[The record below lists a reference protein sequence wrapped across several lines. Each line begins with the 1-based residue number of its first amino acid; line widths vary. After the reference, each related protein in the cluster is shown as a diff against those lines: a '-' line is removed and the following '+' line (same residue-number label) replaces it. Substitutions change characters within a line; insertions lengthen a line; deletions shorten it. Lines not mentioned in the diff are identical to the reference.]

1 MGQELGEGD
10 IKISTSV
17 SKSNR
22 EVVSIP
28 KTWSRESQQQ
38 NRQSHLRPLYT
49 DCPVSWHTCPKIRE
63 TCKDRQHTWEN
74 EAWPV
79 GTESSASVRE
89 KKREPG
95 RTEHRSLY
103 FKFLSPQTSSFK
115 VDPGASFRM
124 YSFLMASFVS
134 STSESIFLSLCVPCF
149 ARGICWLTST
159 FSFNSLFGVVLLLL
173 FLPFNSAFQL
183 FSPVFHRAVLC
194 MGPLCGGE
202 WPDWS
207 LCECSAGAKPMA
219 PNRFFLLTSP
229 CFRSLEP
236 RSYLSDAVP
245 QVTPLFSP
253 LFSSEFGLL
262 YPNHPAFP
270 LCRLLSPAT
279 PMQIHFQGMWP
290 FRQHGYHYPYRLIRL

>member
-49 DCPVSWHTCPKIRE
+49 DCPVSRHTCPKIRE

-79 GTESSASVRE
+79 GTESSATVRE

-115 VDPGASFRM
+115 VDPGASFQM

-134 STSESIFLSLCVPCF
+134 STSESILLSLCVPCS

-173 FLPFNSAFQL
+173 FLPSSFCFCHL
-183 FSPVFHRAVLC
+183 TLRFSCFPQSFTEQFCVWDLC
-194 MGPLCGGE
+194 VAENGLI
-202 WPDWS
+202 
-207 LCECSAGAKPMA
+207 GA
-219 PNRFFLLTSP
+219 SV
-229 CFRSLEP
+229 S
-236 RSYLSDAVP
+236 AVP
-245 QVTPLFSP
+245 
-253 LFSSEFGLL
+253 G
-262 YPNHPAFP
+262 PNPWLPTDSF
-270 LCRLLSPAT
+270 C
-279 PMQIHFQGMWP
+279 
-290 FRQHGYHYPYRLIRL
+290 

>member
-1 MGQELGEGD
+1 
-10 IKISTSV
+10 
-17 SKSNR
+17 
-22 EVVSIP
+22 
-28 KTWSRESQQQ
+28 
-38 NRQSHLRPLYT
+38 
-49 DCPVSWHTCPKIRE
+49 
-63 TCKDRQHTWEN
+63 
-74 EAWPV
+74 
-79 GTESSASVRE
+79 
-89 KKREPG
+89 
-95 RTEHRSLY
+95 
-103 FKFLSPQTSSFK
+103 
-115 VDPGASFRM
+115 
-124 YSFLMASFVS
+124 
-134 STSESIFLSLCVPCF
+134 
-149 ARGICWLTST
+149 
-159 FSFNSLFGVVLLLL
+159 
-173 FLPFNSAFQL
+173 
-183 FSPVFHRAVLC
+183 

-290 FRQHGYHYPYRLIRL
+290 FRQHGYHYPYRLIRLYPFLPLVLHLLISCFICLFVCRIIITTNLCQRVNTICRLRVWTLQLTCLPSNFGSTPYDLKVV